1 MNADYEVVEYDH
13 KRWRAAADRVMQKF
27 PEDERYGRLLGGV
40 ESMLQRALYHGSR
53 YAVKYQ
59 RECLQALVRDGK

>member
-27 PEDERYGRLLGGV
+27 PENERYGRLLGGV
-40 ESMLQRALYHGSR
+40 ESMLQRALYHGSP